1 MVLLFWVKHWKY
13 LVVKEDKS
21 MNFFSIVSI
30 LTVILLAI
38 VINCSWMDNE
48 SDKLTLER
56 IPYNGNELKLFGYYH
71 MLDNDGL
78 MTVYFLYQNGMILH
92 ADDFSPAKLPEKE
105 DVYRNGQY
113 YKWVKDDYTSWGVFH
128 IDSNAIK
135 FERWYP
141 GDVSWKT
148 FIRTGEI
155 LNDTTF
161 HISMSQRSDG
171 SEIRTKDETY
181 HFRAFSPKPDSI
193 CPFIP

>member
-1 MVLLFWVKHWKY
+1 M
-13 LVVKEDKS
+13 VKEKC
-21 MNFFSIVSI
+21 MNFFSAIST
-30 LTVILLAI
+30 LTVILLSLF
-38 VINCSWMDNE
+38 INCSWMNNE

-92 ADDFSPAKLPEKE
+92 ADDFSPSKLSEKE
-105 DVYRNGQY
+105 EVYRNGQY
-113 YKWVKDDYTSWGVFH
+113 YQWVKDDYTSWGVFH
-128 IDSNAIK
+128 IDNNTIK

-155 LNDTTF
+155 VNDTTF
-161 HISMSQRSDG
+161 HITESQRSDG
-171 SEIRTKDETY
+171 TEVREKDETY
-181 HFRAFSPKPDSI
+181 HFRAFSPKPDSV
-193 CPFIP
+193 CTFIP